1 MEQRMHTVKIL
12 FFATLR
18 DYVGSKSVELEIP
31 QGTTIGG
38 LTDMLAATYP
48 RLEKVKESMMAAINR
63 EYAAEMQVI
72 PLAAEIAFF
81 PPVSGG

>member
-1 MEQRMHTVKIL
+1 MHTVKIL

-31 QGTTIGG
+31 EGTTIGG
-38 LTDMLAATYP
+38 LMDMLATTYP

-63 EYAAEMQVI
+63 EYAAETQVI
-72 PLAAEIAFF
+72 PLTAEIAFF

>member
-1 MEQRMHTVKIL
+1 MHTVKIL

-31 QGTTIGG
+31 EGTTIGG
-38 LTDMLAATYP
+38 LMDMLATTYP

-63 EYAAEMQVI
+63 EYAAEAQVI
-72 PLAAEIAFF
+72 PQAAEIAFF

>member
-1 MEQRMHTVKIL
+1 MHTVKIL

-31 QGTTIGG
+31 EGTTIGG

-63 EYAAEMQVI
+63 EYAAETQVI